1 VEERRAE
8 FEKERKTFQA
18 GFAALRRLEPLS
30 KVYQEG
36 PFGDGSLYAKTL
48 RKIRDGRDSDR

>member
-1 VEERRAE
+1 MSPFFV
-8 FEKERKTFQA
+8 
-18 GFAALRRLEPLS
+18 RRLEPLS

-48 RKIRDGRDSDR
+48 QKIRDDQDAEAAASLE